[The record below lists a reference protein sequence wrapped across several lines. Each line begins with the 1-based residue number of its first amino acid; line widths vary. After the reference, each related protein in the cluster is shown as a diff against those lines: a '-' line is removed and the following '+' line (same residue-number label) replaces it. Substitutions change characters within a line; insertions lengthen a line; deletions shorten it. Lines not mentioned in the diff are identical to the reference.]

1 MTEDD
6 VIDLL
11 DLLEARGVV
20 AWVTTPDGP
29 DAVAILTEADGADS
43 ALRLLVS
50 RGFTVV
56 GDGLPAHL
64 RLRHPSGGDIE
75 LHPASFRP
83 DGAAVRHLGDG
94 ATRTIPATSLT
105 VAPYGHGSARQVR
118 PDGRSGS
125 GEDRD
130 EDG

>member
-6 VIDLL
+6 VLDLL
-11 DLLEARGVV
+11 GLLEARGVV
-20 AWVTTPDGP
+20 AWVTEPDGP
-29 DAVAILTEADGADS
+29 DAHALLTEADGADS

-56 GDGLPAHL
+56 DDDLPAHL
-64 RLRHPSGGDIE
+64 RLRHPKGGDIE

-94 ATRTIPATSLT
+94 GTVTIPSGRLT
-105 VAPYGHGSARQVR
+105 VAPYGAGSARQVR
-118 PDGRSGS
+118 PDRLA
-125 GEDRD
+125 D
-130 EDG
+130 

>member
-6 VIDLL
+6 VLDLL
-11 DLLEARGVV
+11 GLLEARGVV
-20 AWVTTPDGP
+20 AWVTAPDEP
-29 DAVAILTEADGADS
+29 DAFALLTEADGADS

-50 RGFTVV
+50 RGFGVV

-64 RLRHPSGGDIE
+64 RLRHPEGGDIE

-94 ATRTIPATSLT
+94 ATVTIPSDALT
-105 VAPYGHGSARQVR
+105 VAPYGTGSARQVR
-118 PDGRSGS
+118 A
-125 GEDRD
+125 ED
-130 EDG
+130 

>member
-6 VIDLL
+6 VLDLL

-20 AWVTTPDGP
+20 AWVTAPDGP

-64 RLRHPSGGDIE
+64 RLHHPAGGDIE
-75 LHPASFRP
+75 IQPASFRP

-94 ATRTIPATSLT
+94 ETRTIPSDSLT
-105 VAPYGHGSARQVR
+105 IAPYGKGSARQVR
-118 PDGRSGS
+118 PDRTSTG
-125 GEDRD
+125 DD
-130 EDG
+130 DG

>member
-6 VIDLL
+6 VLDLL

-20 AWVTTPDGP
+20 AWVTAPDGP
-29 DAVAILTEADGADS
+29 GAVAILTEADGADS
-43 ALRLLVS
+43 ALRLLVA

-56 GDGLPAHL
+56 GDDLPASL
-64 RLRHPSGGDIE
+64 RLRHPTGGDIE

-94 ATRTIPATSLT
+94 GTRTIPRDAMT
-105 VAPYGHGSARQVR
+105 VAPYGKGSARQVR
-118 PDGRSGS
+118 PDT
-125 GEDRD
+125 RD
-130 EDG
+130 AASDG